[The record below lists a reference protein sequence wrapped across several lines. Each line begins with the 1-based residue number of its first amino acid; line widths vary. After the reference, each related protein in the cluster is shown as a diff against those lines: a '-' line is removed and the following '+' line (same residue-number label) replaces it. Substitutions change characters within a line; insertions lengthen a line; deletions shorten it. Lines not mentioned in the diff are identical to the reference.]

1 MLRLR
6 VVVVGSGFA
15 GSILARVARHLGH
28 EVLLVERGRHPRF
41 AIGESSTPLAAIAL
55 ERLAHRYGMSD
66 LRDLAAHG
74 RWLERIPHV
83 RRGLKRG
90 FTFYRHE
97 FGSPYRNHQHNDAR
111 LLVAASPN
119 DDVADSHWLRADVD
133 HFLVERAVAEG
144 VEYWDETT
152 LETIERRGS
161 AFRLAGRRGERTHRW
176 FADVV
181 FDASGPDGFL
191 ARQLGIAAAIQAD
204 ALSTGLI
211 YGHFS
216 GVRPLEAV
224 ADRAVLPPGP
234 YPDSRAAVHHLL
246 DEGWMYELHFD
257 HGVVSAGFI
266 VETDARDAR
275 ALLMQ
280 PPEQAFRT
288 LLDRYPALRDQYAGA
303 EPVRPIATIPR
314 LQRRLERAVGD
325 GWALL
330 PHAYM
335 FWSPLYSTGIAWSLL
350 GVERLGLVLENGG
363 DARLLERY
371 DRLLAAE
378 ANHIRAL
385 IDMAYRNRGDFDAFD
400 ACAQLYFVAA
410 SYCEARQRLCP
421 APPEAE
427 HEWAWTGFLGATD
440 PHLQSMVPQVSQ
452 LAQEGGSQMADLG
465 RIFAPRNVAG
475 LADPKR
481 RRLYPVQLDT
491 LVAHAAVLGHTEEGV
506 RAALPQ
512 LRGWV

>member
-1 MLRLR
+1 MR
-6 VVVVGSGFA
+6 VVVVGSGFS
-15 GSILARVARHLGH
+15 GSILARVARHLGY

-41 AIGESSTPLAAIAL
+41 AIGESSTPLSAIAL
-55 ERLAHRYGMSD
+55 ERLAQQYRMSD
-66 LRDLAAHG
+66 LRDLAAYG
-74 RWLERIPHV
+74 RWLERMAPV

-97 FGSPYRNHQHNDAR
+97 VGSPYRNHQHNDAR

-119 DDVADSHWLRADVD
+119 DEVADSHWLRADVD
-133 HFLVERAVAEG
+133 HFLVKRAVAEG

-152 LETIERRGS
+152 LEAIERHGS
-161 AFRLAGRRGERTHRW
+161 AFQLAGHRAGRRHRW
-176 FADVV
+176 SADFV

-191 ARQLGIAAAIQAD
+191 AQQLGIAPAMPSD

-216 GVRPLEAV
+216 GVRPLETV
-224 ADRAVLPPGP
+224 TDGAVLPPGP
-234 YPDSRAAVHHLL
+234 YADSRAAVHHMVH
-246 DEGWMYELHFD
+246 EGWMYELPFD
-257 HGVVSAGFI
+257 HGVVSAGFV
-266 VETDARDAR
+266 VEARGRDAR

-280 PPEQAFRT
+280 PPEQGFTT
-288 LLDRYPALRDQYAGA
+288 LLNRYPTLRDQYAEA
-303 EPVRPIATIPR
+303 EPVRPIACIPR
-314 LQRRLERAVGD
+314 LQRRLERAAGD

-350 GVERLGLVLENGG
+350 GVERLGLVLANGG
-363 DARLLERY
+363 DARLLARY
-371 DRLLAAE
+371 GRLLATE
-378 ANHIRAL
+378 ADHIRAL
-385 IDMAYRNRGDFDAFD
+385 VELAYRSRGDFDAFD

-421 APPEAE
+421 APSEADR
-427 HEWAWTGFLGATD
+427 EWAWTGFLGATD
-440 PHLQSMVPQVSQ
+440 PHLQSMVPQISE
-452 LAQEGGSQMADLG
+452 LAQEGDTRMADLA
-465 RIFAPRNVAG
+465 RVLAPRNVAG
-475 LADPKR
+475 MADPER

-491 LVAHAAVLGHTEEGV
+491 LVTHAAVLGHTKEGV
-506 RAALPQ
+506 RAALPR